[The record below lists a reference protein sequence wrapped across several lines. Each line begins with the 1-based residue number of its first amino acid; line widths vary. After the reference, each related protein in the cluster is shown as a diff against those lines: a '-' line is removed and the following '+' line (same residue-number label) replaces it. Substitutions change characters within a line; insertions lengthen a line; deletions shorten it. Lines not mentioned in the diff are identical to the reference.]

1 MEETYQLK
9 TIILDR
15 KSFREHDTK
24 VTVFSLEKGKLELVV
39 RGAKKLKSKLAGHT
53 EPITLANIMAIKG
66 RRFDYAGSAF
76 GDNYFLGIKND
87 LNKLYLAGR
96 AFMIFK
102 KIVKDGERDYK
113 LFKLL
118 GSFLEVLD
126 HNMLP
131 VEGYEL
137 LVNFFILKLMV
148 SLGYKPELYN
158 CLVCNSK
165 IEPNGNSFNISK
177 GGLVCLK
184 CDRPDNT
191 RALTISDNC
200 IKVLRLAVDESNNFK
215 KLIKLKINNNL
226 TKEVIEIIE
235 SFAKFYILY

>member
-9 TIILDR
+9 TIILD
-15 KSFREHDTK
+15 KKPFREYDVK
-24 VTVFSLEKGKLELVV
+24 VTVFSFEKGKLELVV
-39 RGAKKLKSKLAGHT
+39 RGAKRLKSKLAGHL
-53 EPITLANIMAIKG
+53 EPITLSNIMAIRG

-76 GDNYFLGIKND
+76 GESYFPNIKSNLD
-87 LNKLYLAGR
+87 KLYSAGR

-131 VEGYEL
+131 AVGYEL

-165 IEPNGNSFNISK
+165 IEPNGNSFNISR

-184 CDRPDNT
+184 CNRPNNT
-191 RALTISDNC
+191 QALTISDNC
-200 IKVLRLAVDESNNFK
+200 IKVLRLAADDNHNFE
-215 KLIKLKINNNL
+215 KLAKLKINKNL
-226 TKEVIEIIE
+226 TKEVIKIIE
-235 SFAKFYILY
+235 SFSKYHISY

>member
-1 MEETYQLK
+1 MNETYQLK

-53 EPITLANIMAIKG
+53 EPFTLSNIMAIRGKQ
-66 RRFDYAGSAF
+66 FDYAGSAF
-76 GDNYFLGIKND
+76 GESNFINIKSNLD
-87 LNKLYLAGR
+87 KLYPAGR

-102 KIVKDGERDYK
+102 KMVKEGEKDEK
-113 LFKLL
+113 LFCLL
-118 GSFLEVLD
+118 RDFLNFLEKGQLSVI
-126 HNMLP
+126 
-131 VEGYEL
+131 GYQSS
-137 LVNFFILKLMV
+137 VNFFILKLMIF
-148 SLGYKPELYN
+148 LGYKPELYN

-165 IEPNGNSFNISK
+165 IKPNGNSFNISK

-184 CDRPDNT
+184 CNRPNNT
-191 RALTISDNC
+191 HALTISDNC
-200 IKVLRLAVDESNNFK
+200 IKVLRLAADDNHNFE
-215 KLIKLKINNNL
+215 KLAKLKINKNL

-235 SFAKFYILY
+235 SFSKYHIFY